1 MTSRTITLPTGVKF
15 RCASQRRYIL
25 VATLLGNAVIVRRSD
40 TLATIEKEYA
50 RRNAGDVVIAGSTRQ
65 LFIVDTTTGE
75 TITSPSD
82 LVGDYRP
89 NMPGARSLA
98 DARPMII
105 GTDWVTA
112 SIYVHP
118 TTGIVCLSVFI
129 GLRSL
134 FDGPVPDDIKT
145 RGDVNPAVARMALQS
160 A

>member
-1 MTSRTITLPTGVKF
+1 MSKF
-15 RCASQRRYIL
+15 PIGTRVDVLQR
-25 VATLLGNAVIVRRSD
+25 
-40 TLATIEKEYA
+40 
-50 RRNAGDVVIAGSTRQ
+50 
-65 LFIVDTTTGE
+65 
-75 TITSPSD
+75 D

-118 TTGIVCLSVFI
+118 TTGVVCLAVFI
-129 GLRSL
+129 GLRLL